1 MTIYIRRDIIYII
14 FLVQRY
20 ILNRK
25 GVYIWNDLS
34 RSWQAA
40 FEEAWAAFCNG
51 SIPIG
56 AALSD
61 ENGELILRDRN
72 RNNDKAT
79 VNKRTAHA
87 EACLLN
93 RLDTSKYDPKKVTL
107 YTTMEPCPMCMG
119 TIIMS
124 NIRHLRTAAL
134 DPYCGMLHLLETE
147 PFYKARQTEYVYDSD
162 EKELVQL
169 AMQTY
174 FELRHI
180 GLGKVN
186 VVYESF
192 KKHNE
197 KAVTI
202 AEKLYSDKKLDLFVS
217 EGRHMGYVYDYILS
231 MDENSDQ

>member
-1 MTIYIRRDIIYII
+1 M
-14 FLVQRY
+14 
-20 ILNRK
+20 
-25 GVYIWNDLS
+25 WNDLS
-34 RSWQAA
+34 KNWQAA
-40 FEEAWAAFCNG
+40 FEEAWAAFRNG
-51 SIPIG
+51 CIPIG

-72 RNNDKAT
+72 RNNDKNS

-93 RLDTSKYDPKKVTL
+93 RLDTVKFDPKKVTL

-124 NIRHLRTAAL
+124 NIKHIKTAAL

-147 PFYKARQTEYVYDSD
+147 PYYKSKQAEYFYDGKED
-162 EKELVQL
+162 EKEIVQL

-174 FELRHI
+174 YELRCI
-180 GLGKVN
+180 SLGSGTC
-186 VVYESF
+186 VYDRFREQ
-192 KKHNE
+192 NE

-202 AEKLYSDKKLDLFVS
+202 AEKLYADKMLDRFVS
-217 EGRHMGYVYDYILS
+217 EGREMGYVYDFILS
-231 MDENSDQ
+231 MNDKQQ